1 MPYRRLLLLLLM
13 LPPLPLTMPLALLL
27 LLLPL
32 TLLLLL
38 LLQDLAE
45 TLPMRFHPGVVVTDD
60 VWAEVKAGQGL
71 HLRGGGVGGV
81 GGVRI
86 QRTFPYPCFPA

>member
-1 MPYRRLLLLLLM
+1 MPCRRLLLLLLM
-13 LPPLPLTMPLALLL
+13 SPPLPLTMPLALLL

-32 TLLLLL
+32 TLLLL

-60 VWAEVKAGQGL
+60 VRAEVKAGQGL
-71 HLRGGGVGGV
+71 HLGGGGVGGV